1 MAKKNEI
8 AKRRTTTAL
17 TKANMADQ
25 MLMDAQE
32 GSGFENITA
41 DDLAI
46 PFISILQS
54 GSPQVKKGDAH
65 IDGAEEGFF
74 FNNVTN
80 EVLGDEI
87 KLISCAYEKV
97 WNEWVLRENGGGF
110 VLKHIDGS
118 ILLKTTKDHKKR
130 NILENGN
137 QIVDTAV
144 HYCLLVDADGT
155 ATPVVVGMTSTQL
168 KKSRRWN
175 STMKGLKL
183 TIKGKGAI
191 NPPMYS
197 HMYTAS
203 TVMEDN
209 AEGEWSGW
217 LICNPEMIEDP
228 ELYTEARKLHDD
240 VTAGQVRTAP
250 PPQDGG
256 GSAETQEE
264 VF

>member
-8 AKRRTTTAL
+8 AKRRTGAV
-17 TKANMADQ
+17 TKANMSDQ
-25 MLMDAQE
+25 MLMDAE
-32 GSGFENITA
+32 DGSGFENITA

-46 PFISILQS
+46 PFISILQAL
-54 GSPQVKKGDAH
+54 SPQVKKGEAQ

-87 KLISCAYEKV
+87 RLISCAYEKV

-110 VLKHIDGS
+110 AFKHGDGS
-118 ILLKTTKDHKKR
+118 ILLKTTKDGKKR

-144 HYCLLVDADGT
+144 HYCLLVDENGV
-155 ATPVVVGMTSTQL
+155 ATPVVVGFTSTQL

-175 STMKGLKL
+175 STMKGIKL
-183 TIKGKGAI
+183 TIKGKGTV

-197 HMYTAS
+197 HIYTAK

-209 AEGEWSGW
+209 QEGEWAGW
-217 LICNPEMIEDP
+217 LIVNPEMITDP
-228 ELYTEARKLHDD
+228 DLYSEARKLHDD

-250 PPQDGG
+250 PPQEGG
-256 GSAETQEE
+256 AAGEPTEE